1 MTPEV
6 EFIRRLPALVLVDV
20 PRGSLTHFGE
30 AVRKAYADY
39 FEPEL
44 PRVRIVV
51 TTHGATPMQVA
62 SAIHRKVVCKNP
74 KRRNP
79 NRAREIVK
87 LAAKGRHSASQ
98 WLKLDERGTWEQMAR
113 TYLEDFGDK
122 MRARGASEKDV
133 DEGIALM
140 LRLAAIEALLRDA
153 KRRKNPYLGRHGL
166 AHPEHPMLGL
176 DKEQVRATKEHLRK
190 LQEARKAGY
199 KGAYP
204 SDPQWLVEQ
213 AINRRGGYADDP
225 HARGSAIP
233 VRGKFPKKGGG
244 DWQRHA
250 WQIAQAVNSPRRR
263 VYESEL
269 GEWGPEL
276 KKRLPGRFSRYGEDD

>member
-1 MTPEV
+1 MGQGEVPVTPEV

-20 PRGSLTHFGE
+20 PKSELTPFGD

-39 FEPEL
+39 FEWEL

-51 TTHGATPMQVA
+51 TTHGATPRQVA
-62 SAIHRKVVCKNP
+62 SAIHRKAVSKNNP
-74 KRRNP
+74 KTRR
-79 NRAREIVK
+79 RK
-87 LAAKGRHSASQ
+87 
-98 WLKLDERGTWEQMAR
+98 
-113 TYLEDFGDK
+113 
-122 MRARGASEKDV
+122 
-133 DEGIALM
+133 
-140 LRLAAIEALLRDA
+140 
-153 KRRKNPYLGRHGL
+153 KNPYLGRHGL

-190 LQEARKAGY
+190 LQEARRAGY
-199 KGAYP
+199 KGSYTT
-204 SDPQWLVEQ
+204 DPQWLVEQ

-233 VRGKFPKKGGG
+233 AQGRFPKKGGG

-250 WQIAQAVNSPRRR
+250 WQLAQAVNSPRRR